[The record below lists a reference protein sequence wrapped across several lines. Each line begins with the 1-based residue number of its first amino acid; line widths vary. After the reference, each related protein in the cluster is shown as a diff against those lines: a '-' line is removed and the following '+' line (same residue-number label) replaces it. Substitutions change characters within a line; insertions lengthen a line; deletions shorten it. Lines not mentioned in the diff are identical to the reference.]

1 MMGSLSSA
9 ALYFIYLG
17 GAIVDNEMTTE
28 TTLSQSTI
36 S

>member
-1 MMGSLSSA
+1 MMGPLSSV
-9 ALYFIYLG
+9 ALYSIYLA